1 MFFPGIK
8 NKLWIAVLVGAVAAS
23 SFAGDDPLKAKREA
37 GELFMQGEAEYDKED
52 FAAAVKKFE
61 EALAKDPT
69 MADAQFNIG
78 VCYGEL
84 GETEKALE
92 AYRNALKIDGQ
103 YKDAYFNIG
112 RIYHLKK
119 DFVQATVY
127 YEKALGRDP
136 YDPEFLFNYAH
147 ALMEAGKVDEAID
160 AWKRYL
166 IIAESKPE
174 EAKWVERAKEYL
186 STLEGIKGGAGT
198 AENKG

>member
-1 MFFPGIK
+1 MF
-8 NKLWIAVLVGAVAAS
+8 WIAALAGAVGLSASAA
-23 SFAGDDPLKAKREA
+23 DDPLKVKREA
-37 GELFMQGEAEYDKED
+37 NELFMEGEAEYDKED
-52 FAAAVKKFE
+52 FPAAIKKFE

-69 MADAQFNIG
+69 MADAQFNVG

-84 GETEKALE
+84 GETEKALDS
-92 AYRNALKIDGQ
+92 YHKTLKIDSQ

-119 DFVQATVY
+119 DFVQATAY

-147 ALMEAGKVDEAID
+147 VLMEGGKVDEAID

-186 STLEGIKGGAGT
+186 ATLEGVKGGAGT
-198 AENKG
+198 AEKKE